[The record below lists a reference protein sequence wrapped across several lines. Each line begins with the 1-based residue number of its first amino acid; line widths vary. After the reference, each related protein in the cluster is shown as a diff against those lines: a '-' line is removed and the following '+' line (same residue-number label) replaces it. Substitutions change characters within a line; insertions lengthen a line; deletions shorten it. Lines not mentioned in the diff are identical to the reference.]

1 MRLSITAKR
10 TAAAAVIA
18 ALAVSASACSSSKS
32 SGAKAPTSADP
43 AAVKGTVTWWDTS
56 DATNEAPNY
65 QPIIKA
71 FEAKYPNIKV
81 NYVNVPFS
89 DAKDKFKTAAQ
100 SGNGAPDVLRADV
113 GWTPAFAQLGY
124 LQPLDGTPALADDSD
139 YMAGPYASDHYN
151 GKIYG
156 VPQVTDTLS
165 LIYNKDLFAK
175 AGITTPPK
183 TWDELKADGLAIK
196 GKTGANG
203 VFLNSGSYFFLPFLY
218 GEGGDLVDVANKKI
232 TVNDAKAVK
241 AVGVAQDLVSSG
253 AAVTDVTKDAY
264 NNMQTAFKDG
274 KVAAVIN
281 GPWSTADDLKG
292 TAFAKA
298 DNLGIAPVPAGSSGK
313 AGAPT
318 GGHNLVVY
326 AGSKNLDATY
336 LFVAYLNSA
345 QNQATIAAKN
355 NVLPT
360 RTSAYKDPQVAGNP
374 VLSAFADPLKVSV
387 GRPPLA
393 GASDL
398 FTPLDTDYQKILGGQ
413 SSAQDALNDAATQ
426 FQQILSADGF
436 SKS

>member
-1 MRLSITAKR
+1 MRRSITAQR
-10 TAAAAVIA
+10 SAGIA
-18 ALAVSASACSSSKS
+18 AIAVLALAASACSSSKS
-32 SGAKAPTSADP
+32 SGGSPAANADP
-43 AAVKGTVTWWDTS
+43 ASVKGTVTWWDTS

-124 LQPLDGTPALADDSD
+124 LQPLDGTPALADAAD

-165 LIYNKDLFAK
+165 LLYNKDLFAK
-175 AGITTPPK
+175 AGISTPPK
-183 TWDELKADGLAIK
+183 TWDELKTDALAIK
-196 GKTGANG
+196 AKTGANG
-203 VFLNSGSYFFLPFLY
+203 AFLNAAGYFLLPFLY
-218 GEGGDLVDVANKKI
+218 GEGGDLVDVTAKKI
-232 TVNDAKAVK
+232 TVNDAKALK
-241 AVGVAQDLVSSG
+241 AVGIAQDLVKSG
-253 AAVTDVTKDAY
+253 AAVTDVTKDGY

-274 KVAAVIN
+274 KAAMVVN

-292 TAFAKA
+292 SAFGNA
-298 DNLGIAPVPAGSSGK
+298 DNLGIATVPAGSVK
-313 AGAPT
+313 AGAPV

-326 AGSKNLDATY
+326 AGSKNLDASY

-345 QNQATIAAKN
+345 ANQATIAAKN

-360 RTSAYKDPQVAGNP
+360 RTSAYADPQVSGNK
-374 VLSAFADPLKVSV
+374 VLSAFADPLKSAV

-398 FTPLDTDYQKILGGQ
+398 FTPLDTDYQAILGGQ
-413 SSAQDALNDAATQ
+413 KSAQDGLNDTATQ
-426 FQQILSADGF
+426 FAQILPGF

>member
-32 SGAKAPTSADP
+32 SGAAAPKATDP

-65 QPIIKA
+65 QPIIAA
-71 FEAKYPNIKV
+71 FQAKYPNIKV

-165 LIYNKDLFAK
+165 LIYNKDLFTK

-196 GKTGANG
+196 SKTGADG
-203 VFLNSGSYFFLPFLY
+203 VFLNSSSYFLLPFIY

-232 TVNDAKAVK
+232 TINDAKAVK
-241 AVGVAQDLVSSG
+241 AVGVAQDLIKSG

-281 GPWSTADDLKG
+281 GPWSTAGEEFTPL
-292 TAFAKA
+292 
-298 DNLGIAPVPAGSSGK
+298 
-313 AGAPT
+313 PT
-318 GGHNLVVY
+318 GG
-326 AGSKNLDATY
+326 
-336 LFVAYLNSA
+336 
-345 QNQATIAAKN
+345 AA
-355 NVLPT
+355 
-360 RTSAYKDPQVAGNP
+360 
-374 VLSAFADPLKVSV
+374 V
-387 GRPPLA
+387 GM
-393 GASDL
+393 G
-398 FTPLDTDYQKILGGQ
+398 
-413 SSAQDALNDAATQ
+413 
-426 FQQILSADGF
+426 
-436 SKS
+436 

>member
-1 MRLSITAKR
+1 MRRSTAAKR
-10 TAAAAVIA
+10 GAGIA
-18 ALAVSASACSSSKS
+18 AIAVLALAASACSSSKS
-32 SGAKAPTSADP
+32 GGSASGSAAKDP
-43 AAVKGTVTWWDTS
+43 ASVKGTVTWWDTS

-89 DAKDKFKTAAQ
+89 DAEDKFKTAAQ
-100 SGNGAPDVLRADV
+100 SGSGAPDVLRADV

-124 LQPLDGTPALADDSD
+124 LQPLDGTPALANDSD
-139 YMAGPYASDHYN
+139 YMPGPYASDHYN

-165 LIYNKDLFAK
+165 LLYNKDLLAK
-175 AGITTPPK
+175 AGITTAPK
-183 TWDELKADGLAIK
+183 TWDELKTDSLQIK
-196 GKTGANG
+196 AKTGVDG
-203 VFLNSGSYFFLPFLY
+203 TFLNAASYYLLPFIY
-218 GEGGDLVDVANKKI
+218 GEGGDIIDASAKKI
-232 TVNDAKAVK
+232 TVNDATALK
-241 AVGVAQDLVSSG
+241 AVGIAQDLVKSG
-253 AAVTDVTKDAY
+253 AAVTDVTKDGY

-274 KVAAVIN
+274 KVAMVVN

-292 TAFAKA
+292 SAFSNA
-298 DNLGIAPVPAGSSGK
+298 DNLGIATVPAGSVK
-313 AGAPT
+313 AGAPV

-326 AGSKNLDATY
+326 AGSKNLDASY
-336 LFVAYLNSA
+336 LFIAYLNDA

-360 RTSAYKDPQVAGNP
+360 RTSAYSDPQVANNKI
-374 VLSAFADPLKVSV
+374 LSAFEGPLKNAV
-387 GRPPLA
+387 GRPPVA

-398 FTPLDTDYQKILGGQ
+398 FTPLDTDYQAILGGQ
-413 SSAQDALNDAATQ
+413 KSPQAALNDAATQ
-426 FQQILSADGF
+426 FAQILPGF

>member
-10 TAAAAVIA
+10 GAGIAAIA
-18 ALAVSASACSSSKS
+18 ALALAASACSSSKS
-32 SGAKAPTSADP
+32 SSAAPAAANTDP
-43 AAVKGTVTWWDTS
+43 ASVKGSVTWWDTS

-65 QPIIKA
+65 QPIIQA

-113 GWTPAFAQLGY
+113 GWTPAFAELGY
-124 LQPLDGTPALADDSD
+124 LQPLDGTPALKDDSD
-139 YMAGPYASDHYN
+139 YMSGPYASDHYK

-156 VPQVTDTLS
+156 VPQVTDTLA
-165 LIYNKDLFAK
+165 LLYNKDLFAK
-175 AGITTPPK
+175 AGIASPPK

-196 GKTGANG
+196 AKTGSDG
-203 VFLNSGSYFFLPFLY
+203 VFLNSGSYFLLPFIY

-232 TVNDAKAVK
+232 TVNDAKALK
-241 AVGVAQDLVSSG
+241 GVGVAQDLVKSG

-274 KVAAVIN
+274 KVAMVVN

-292 TAFAKA
+292 KAFSSA
-298 DNLGIAPVPAGSSGK
+298 DNLGIATVPAGSVK
-313 AGAPT
+313 AGAPV

-326 AGSKNLDATY
+326 AGSKNLDASY
-336 LFVAYLNSA
+336 LFVQFLNSA
-345 QNQATIAAKN
+345 ANQATIAAKN

-360 RTSAYKDPQVAGNP
+360 RTSAYNDPQVSGNK
-374 VLSAFADPLKVSV
+374 VLSAFADPLKNAV

-398 FTPLDTDYQKILGGQ
+398 FTPLDTDYQAILGGQ
-413 SSAQDALNDAATQ
+413 KSAQDGLNDAATQ
-426 FQQILSADGF
+426 FAQILPDF
-436 SKS
+436 TKS

>member
-1 MRLSITAKR
+1 MSAKR
-10 TAAAAVIA
+10 GAGIA
-18 ALAVSASACSSSKS
+18 AIVALALAASACSSSTS
-32 SGAKAPTSADP
+32 SGGASAAAKDP
-43 AAVKGTVTWWDTS
+43 NSVKGTVTWWDTS

-124 LQPLDGTPALADDSD
+124 LQPLDNTPALENDSD
-139 YMAGPYASDHYN
+139 YMPGPYASDHYN

-156 VPQVTDTLS
+156 VPQVTDTLA
-165 LIYNKDLFAK
+165 LLYNKDLLAK

-183 TWDELKADGLAIK
+183 TWDELKADGLQIK
-196 GKTGANG
+196 AKTGADG
-203 VFLNSGSYFFLPFLY
+203 VFLNAASYFLEPFIY
-218 GEGGDLVDVANKKI
+218 GEGGDLIDAASKKI
-232 TVNDAKAVK
+232 TVNDAKALK
-241 AVGVAQDLVSSG
+241 AVGIAQDLVKSG
-253 AAVTDVTKDAY
+253 AAVTDVTKDGY
-264 NNMQTAFKDG
+264 SNMQTAFKDG
-274 KVAAVIN
+274 KVAMVIN

-292 TAFAKA
+292 SAFGNA
-298 DNLGIAPVPAGSSGK
+298 DNLGVATVPAGSVK
-313 AGAPT
+313 AGAPI

-326 AGSKNLDATY
+326 AGSKNLDASY
-336 LFVAYLNSA
+336 LFVAFLNSA

-360 RTSAYKDPQVAGNP
+360 RTSAYSDPQVSGSKL
-374 VLSAFADPLKVSV
+374 LSAFADPLKAGV
-387 GRPPLA
+387 GRPPVA

-398 FTPLDTDYQKILGGQ
+398 LTPLDADYQAILGGQ
-413 SSAQDALNDAATQ
+413 KSAQDALNDAATQ
-426 FQQILSADGF
+426 FAQILPDF

>member
-1 MRLSITAKR
+1 MRRSITAKR
-10 TAAAAVIA
+10 SAAAAVIA
-18 ALAVSASACSSSKS
+18 ALALAASACSSSKS
-32 SGAKAPTSADP
+32 SSGSGGAKAAADP
-43 AAVKGTVTWWDTS
+43 SQVSGTVTWWDTS

-65 QPIIKA
+65 QPLIKA

-100 SGNGAPDVLRADV
+100 SGSGAPDVLRADV

-151 GKIYG
+151 GHIYG
-156 VPQVTDTLS
+156 VPQVTDTLA
-165 LIYNKDLFAK
+165 LIYNKALFTQ

-183 TWDELKADGLAIK
+183 TWADLKADGLAIK
-196 GKTGANG
+196 AKTGKDG
-203 VFLNSGSYFFLPFLY
+203 VFLNSASYFLLPFIY

-232 TVNDAKAVK
+232 TVNDAKAL
-241 AVGVAQDLVSSG
+241 AGVGVAQDLIKSG

-281 GPWSTADDLKG
+281 GPWSTADDLSG
-292 TAFAKA
+292 TAFSDAT
-298 DNLGIAPVPAGSSGK
+298 NLGIATIPAGSVK

-326 AGSKNLDATY
+326 AGSKNLSASY
-336 LFVAYLNSA
+336 LFVAFLNSA
-345 QNQATIAAKN
+345 ANQATIAAKN
-355 NVLPT
+355 HVLPT
-360 RTSAYKDPQVAGNP
+360 RTSAYADPQVSGDK

-413 SSAQDALNDAATQ
+413 ASAQDALNDAATQ
-426 FQQILSADGF
+426 FLQILPDF

>member
-1 MRLSITAKR
+1 MPRSITAQR
-10 TAAAAVIA
+10 SAGIA
-18 ALAVSASACSSSKS
+18 AIAVLALAASACSSGKS
-32 SGAKAPTSADP
+32 SGGSPSAANADP
-43 AAVKGTVTWWDTS
+43 ASVKGTVTWWDTS

-124 LQPLDGTPALADDSD
+124 LQPLDGTPALADAND

-165 LIYNKDLFAK
+165 LLYNKDLFTK
-175 AGITTPPK
+175 AGISTPPK
-183 TWDELKADGLAIK
+183 TWDELKTDALAVK
-196 GKTGANG
+196 AKTGANG
-203 VFLNSGSYFFLPFLY
+203 AFLNAAGYFALPFIY
-218 GEGGDLVDVANKKI
+218 GEGGDLVDVNAKKI
-232 TVNDAKAVK
+232 TIDDAKALK
-241 AVGVAQDLVSSG
+241 AVGIAQDLLKSG
-253 AAVTDVTKDAY
+253 AAVTDVTKDGY

-274 KVAAVIN
+274 KVAMVIN

-292 TAFAKA
+292 SAFSSP
-298 DNLGIAPVPAGSSGK
+298 DNLGIATVPAGSVK
-313 AGAPT
+313 AGAPV

-326 AGSKNLDATY
+326 AGSKNLDAGY

-345 QNQATIAAKN
+345 ANQAAIAAKN

-360 RTSAYKDPQVAGNP
+360 RSSAYADPQVSGNK
-374 VLSAFADPLKVSV
+374 VLSAFADPLKSAV

-398 FTPLDTDYQKILGGQ
+398 FTPLDTDYQAILGGQ
-413 SSAQDALNDAATQ
+413 KSAQDGLKDAATQ
-426 FQQILSADGF
+426 FAQILPDF

>member
-1 MRLSITAKR
+1 MRRSITAR
-10 TAAAAVIA
+10 RSAGIAAIA
-18 ALAVSASACSSSKS
+18 ALALAASACSSSKS
-32 SGAKAPTSADP
+32 SGGAPAAKNADP

-124 LQPLDGTPALADDSD
+124 LQPLDGTPALADEAD

-151 GKIYG
+151 GKVYG

-165 LIYNKDLFAK
+165 LLYNKDLFTK
-175 AGITTPPK
+175 AGIASAPK
-183 TWDELKADGLAIK
+183 TWDELKTDALQIK
-196 GKTGANG
+196 SKTGANG
-203 VFLNSGSYFFLPFLY
+203 AFINAAGYFALPFIY
-218 GEGGDLVDVANKKI
+218 GEGGDLVDVSAKKI
-232 TVNDAKAVK
+232 TINDAKALK
-241 AVGVAQDLVSSG
+241 GVNIAQDLVKSG
-253 AAVTDVTKDAY
+253 AAVTDVTKDGY

-274 KVAAVIN
+274 KVAMVVN

-292 TAFAKA
+292 SAFGNA
-298 DNLGIAPVPAGSSGK
+298 DNLGIATVPAGSVK
-313 AGAPT
+313 AGAPV

-326 AGSKNLDATY
+326 AGSKNLDASY
-336 LFVAYLNSA
+336 LFVAFLNNA

-360 RTSAYKDPQVAGNP
+360 RTSAYADPQVAGNK
-374 VLSAFADPLKVSV
+374 VLSAFADPLKAAI

-398 FTPLDTDYQKILGGQ
+398 FTPLDTDYQAIMGGQ
-413 SSAQDALNDAATQ
+413 KSAQDGLNDAATQ
-426 FQQILSADGF
+426 FAQILTDF
-436 SKS
+436 KKS

>member
-1 MRLSITAKR
+1 MRRSITAKR
-10 TAAAAVIA
+10 SAGIAAIA
-18 ALAVSASACSSSKS
+18 ALALAASACSSGKS
-32 SGAKAPTSADP
+32 SGGSAAKTDP

-71 FEAKYPNIKV
+71 FQAKYPNITV

-100 SGNGAPDVLRADV
+100 SGSGAPDVLRADV

-165 LIYNKDLFAK
+165 LLYNKDLFAK
-175 AGITTPPK
+175 AGITTAPK
-183 TWDELKADGLAIK
+183 TWDELKTDALQIK
-196 GKTGANG
+196 AKTGANG
-203 VFLNSGSYFFLPFLY
+203 AFLNAAGYFALPFIY
-218 GEGGDLVDVANKKI
+218 GEGGDLVDVSAKKI
-232 TVNDAKAVK
+232 TVNDAKALK
-241 AVGVAQDLVSSG
+241 GVEIAQDLVKSG
-253 AAVTDVTKDAY
+253 AAVTDVTKDGY

-274 KVAAVIN
+274 KVAMVVN

-292 TAFAKA
+292 SAFGNA
-298 DNLGIAPVPAGSSGK
+298 DNLGIATVPAGSVK
-313 AGAPT
+313 AGAPV

-326 AGSKNLDATY
+326 AGSKNLDASY
-336 LFVAYLNSA
+336 LFVAFLNNA

-360 RTSAYKDPQVAGNP
+360 RTSAYADPQVSGNK
-374 VLSAFADPLKVSV
+374 VLSAFADPLKVAV

-398 FTPLDTDYQKILGGQ
+398 FTPLDTDYQAVMGGQ
-413 SSAQDALNDAATQ
+413 KSVQDGLNDAASQ
-426 FQQILSADGF
+426 FAQILTDF
-436 SKS
+436 KKS

>member
-10 TAAAAVIA
+10 GAGIAAIA
-18 ALAVSASACSSSKS
+18 ALALAASACSSSKS
-32 SGAKAPTSADP
+32 SGGSAASSDP
-43 AAVKGTVTWWDTS
+43 ASAKGTVTWWDTS

-124 LQPLDGTPALADDSD
+124 LQPLDGTPALADASD
-139 YMAGPYASDHYN
+139 YMPGPYASDHYN

-156 VPQVTDTLS
+156 VPEVTDTLA
-165 LIYNKDLFAK
+165 LLYNKDLLAK

-183 TWDELKADGLAIK
+183 TWDELKSDGLQIK
-196 GKTGANG
+196 AKTGADG
-203 VFLNSGSYFFLPFLY
+203 VFLNAASYFLEPFIY
-218 GEGGDLVDVANKKI
+218 GEGGDIVDASSKKI
-232 TVNDAKAVK
+232 TVNDAKALK
-241 AVGVAQDLVSSG
+241 AVGIAQDLVKSG
-253 AAVTDVTKDAY
+253 AAVTDVTKDGY
-264 NNMQTAFKDG
+264 SNMQTAFKDG
-274 KVAAVIN
+274 KVAMVVN

-292 TAFAKA
+292 SAFANA
-298 DNLGIAPVPAGSSGK
+298 DNLGVATVPAGSAK
-313 AGAPT
+313 AGAPI

-326 AGSKNLDATY
+326 AGSKNLDASY
-336 LFVAYLNSA
+336 LFVAFLNSA

-360 RTSAYKDPQVAGNP
+360 RTSAYSDPQVSGDKLLA
-374 VLSAFADPLKVSV
+374 AFADPLKAGV
-387 GRPPLA
+387 GRPPVP

-398 FTPLDTDYQKILGGQ
+398 LTPLDADYQAILGGQ
-413 SSAQDALNDAATQ
+413 KSAQDALNDAATQ
-426 FQQILSADGF
+426 FAQILPDF